1 MDNLTHTLVAVTL
14 VRAGLGRRTRGA
26 TAAMV
31 VASNAPDI
39 DIVAAL
45 TGGGV
50 SYLAAHR
57 GATHGPLGVLLLAA
71 AVWLGV
77 VVWRRLSRD
86 APVLDRRQML
96 VLAGISLAG
105 TALHVLMD
113 LPTSYGTRLLS
124 PFVAT
129 WYAVDWLPIIEVYI
143 WALLIVGLL
152 AGWARPRARLAIAR
166 TALALMVGVYAVRA
180 VAHDRAL
187 AVAAALDGH
196 DRPSPCAAAKT
207 LVSYPA
213 VIEATSAGP
222 GACIRAAALPTLL
235 SPFTWRLVRQYPGG
249 YELREH
255 SLWSGTGPAG
265 AVWIPSETNAWVRAA
280 RRATTAR
287 VFLGFSRFT
296 ASRSAVLPDGNRRV
310 RFVDVRYVGNPFR
323 LSQDPEARTPFVTT
337 VVVAPDGSIA
347 AAALGP

>member
-26 TAAMV
+26 TAAMT

-39 DIVAAL
+39 DIVAVL
-45 TGGGV
+45 TGGEV

-57 GATHGPLGVLLLAA
+57 GATHGPIGVVLLAA

-77 VVWRRLSRD
+77 LVWRRLSRD
-86 APVLDRRQML
+86 GPALDWRQTL
-96 VLAGISLAG
+96 VLAGVSLAG
-105 TALHVLMD
+105 AALHVLMD

-124 PFVAT
+124 PFAAT

-143 WALLIVGLL
+143 WALLIGGLL
-152 AGWARPRARLAIAR
+152 AAWVRPRARVTIAR
-166 TALALMVGVYAVRA
+166 VVLALTLGVYGVRA

-187 AVAAALDGH
+187 AVAATLDGEG
-196 DRPSPCAAAKT
+196 RSAPCATAKT
-207 LVSYPA
+207 LVAYPA
-213 VIEATSAGP
+213 VIEAAAAGP
-222 GACIRAAALPTLL
+222 GACIEAAALPTFA

-255 SLWSGTGPAG
+255 SLWSGTSPAG
-265 AVWIPSETNAWVRAA
+265 AVWIPSETNVWVRAA

-296 ASRSAVLPDGNRRV
+296 ASRSAVLSDGNRRV
-310 RFVDVRYVGNPFR
+310 RFVDVRFVGSPFE
-323 LSQDPEARTPFVTT
+323 LSQDPEARAPFVAT
-337 VVVAPDGSIA
+337 VLVAPDGTIA
-347 AAALGP
+347 GAELGR